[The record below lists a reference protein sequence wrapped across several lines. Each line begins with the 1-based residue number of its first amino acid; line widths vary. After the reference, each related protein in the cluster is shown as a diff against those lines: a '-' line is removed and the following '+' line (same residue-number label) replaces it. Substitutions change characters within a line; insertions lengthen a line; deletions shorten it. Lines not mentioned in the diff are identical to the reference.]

1 MMRVMTGEE
10 GGWKGRTREV
20 ERRSVDE
27 KCEFSS
33 RPVELVQLAARDE
46 VFEAILRSLV

>member
-1 MMRVMTGEE
+1 MTGEE

-20 ERRSVDE
+20 KRGSVDE

-33 RPVELVQLAARDE
+33 RPVEPVQLGARDE
-46 VFEAILRSLV
+46 VSEAPLRSLV